1 MRKRKKEGESKK
13 EIKKEHSPKFWS
25 TAARFITNAATHS
38 SSWNDSL
45 ALLLE
50 SVHDRWPCVLLT
62 ASYKAICAATR
73 PGLSASSAET
83 EPSGR
88 WHPGRSSEDG
98 VGGGVWSE
106 ESVPAMLFWDK
117 LVLRIMD
124 QSHMSQS
131 HVLKLAKT
139 LKSNQ
144 GSRQTGN
151 STQVSVRE
159 GI

>member
-1 MRKRKKEGESKK
+1 M
-13 EIKKEHSPKFWS
+13 
-25 TAARFITNAATHS
+25 
-38 SSWNDSL
+38 
-45 ALLLE
+45 
-50 SVHDRWPCVLLT
+50 
-62 ASYKAICAATR
+62 
-73 PGLSASSAET
+73 
-83 EPSGR
+83 
-88 WHPGRSSEDG
+88 DG